1 MDTLLYLEEL
11 ALIRPD
17 HRFKAEL
24 CLYSRT
30 SPYEDAEVLSILHE
44 QELAYYRKLQ
54 YKRKHS
60 FVLGRYCAKQ
70 AISAYARMEEP
81 RLPQIWVQ
89 QGVFQQPV
97 IMLPRTEPLQITITH
112 CDDIAAAIAFP
123 EAHPTGIDLEKIDG
137 ANIEAIESQM
147 TTPEHQLIAH
157 TSLEYEAALTMLWTS
172 KESLSKILKTGLM
185 TPLPVYEINSID
197 IKPNCVVTGYTNFA
211 QYSTVSFRVGRY
223 MCSITHPKRTEFAVD
238 IPEIQRQ
245 FGISR
250 ALDVQ

>member
-17 HRFKAEL
+17 NRFKAQL
-24 CLYSRT
+24 CLGGRT
-30 SPYEDAEVLSILHE
+30 YPYEDTEALSILHE

-70 AISAYARMEEP
+70 AISAYTRMAEP
-81 RLPQIWVQ
+81 QLRQIWVQ
-89 QGVFQQPV
+89 PGVFQQPV

-112 CDDIAAAIAFP
+112 CDHIAAAIAFP
-123 EAHPTGIDLEKIDG
+123 EAHPLGIDLEKIDS
-137 ANIEAIESQM
+137 ANVSAIESQITASEKQM
-147 TTPEHQLIAH
+147 IAD

-185 TPLPVYEINSID
+185 TPLPVYEINHMD
-197 IKPNCVVTGYTNFA
+197 IRPDCIVTSYTNFA
-211 QYSTVSFRVGRY
+211 QYGTVSFRIGRH
-223 MCSITHPKRTEFAVD
+223 MCSITHPKRTEFKVN
-238 IPEIQRQ
+238 IPEIQRL
-245 FGISR
+245 FGTLYAADAR
-250 ALDVQ
+250 